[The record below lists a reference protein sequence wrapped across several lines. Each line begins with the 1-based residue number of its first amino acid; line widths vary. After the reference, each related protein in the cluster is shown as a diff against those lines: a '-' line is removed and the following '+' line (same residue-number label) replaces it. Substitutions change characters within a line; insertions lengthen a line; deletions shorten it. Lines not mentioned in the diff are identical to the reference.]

1 MKAERGR
8 RVQQSFRPNKRMSL
22 NELTWRRRLETI
34 RLIASY
40 LSRCLRP
47 GFCVKRLNESR
58 DSSCVFVVTL
68 EYEFLFSSWE
78 QKSSSLFRF
87 GSTFGFENTS
97 VFSLTCLHL
106 FFLRLQ
112 FYVSL

>member
-40 LSRCLRP
+40 LSRWIRP

-58 DSSCVFVVTL
+58 DSSCVLVVTL
-68 EYEFLFSSWE
+68 EYGFLFFSWE
-78 QKSSSLFRF
+78 HKSSSLF
-87 GSTFGFENTS
+87 
-97 VFSLTCLHL
+97 V
-106 FFLRLQ
+106 
-112 FYVSL
+112 